1 MQTQRLFKNVI
12 FALIVIAFGVGTYM
26 GLSYLTQSDDK
37 EIPPPVLQ
45 EITADDSDSETD
57 PEPENLPLEN
67 PEPSNDIPGEEVVKP
82 TADDEAARLGMTM
95 KFDDPKE
102 LVEHVMQRMAQID
115 SERDIQDLAKML
127 GNGEVNAEQLAQLN
141 KLFGENRMK
150 LRDENAMELLG
161 EIKAGQISRW
171 ALHLS
176 DASKIQLQTTRQPDG
191 KWKIDQVMLPLSN
204 VDEHGVA
211 LTAEQIQKRDADLE
225 AKDSL
230 TFSNNFLKALIRQ
243 DFEKARKMAN
253 QETIS
258 DAKIA
263 GLCILFEDG
272 SYSLNAQKPLQA
284 VRMTELMSAFYVN
297 VKAMDA
303 SDAQFSLNTLRENTD
318 SQWQIHEINLD
329 KLLADYANRIAGGDV
344 YYTPLIK
351 NPNGGDMLV
360 IYFEFDSKGLTER
373 TKTQLDIV
381 ANLLK
386 LDTRQKIRVS
396 GHTDGIGSDEYNQ
409 GLSKQRANAVKEY
422 LATQGIKAEQIVTEA
437 YGFSKP
443 RRPELTNEDGSDDPN
458 ARRANRRTEIYL
470 DF

>member
-1 MQTQRLFKNVI
+1 MQTQSLVKNI
-12 FALIVIAFGVGTYM
+12 FFIIIVIAFGVGTYL
-26 GLSYLTQSDDK
+26 GLSYLTQ
-37 EIPPPVLQ
+37 Q
-45 EITADDSDSETD
+45 
-57 PEPENLPLEN
+57 
-67 PEPSNDIPGEEVVKP
+67 SNDQNKTDLASTDTNSESAAQSNPDSLAGIPDMDIVKP
-82 TADDEAARLGMTM
+82 TADDEAARLGMAM

-102 LVEHVMQRMAQID
+102 LVMHVMKTMAQID
-115 SERDIQDLAKML
+115 SERDVHDLARML

-141 KLFGENRMK
+141 KLFSENRMK

-176 DASKIQLQTTRQPDG
+176 DSSKIQLQTTRQPDG

-204 VDEHGVA
+204 FDENGLA
-211 LTAEQIQKRDADLE
+211 LTTEQIQKRNAELE

-230 TFSNNFLKALIRQ
+230 IFSNNFLKALISQ

-253 QETIS
+253 LENIS

-272 SYSLNAQKPLQA
+272 SYRLNKEKPLQA
-284 VRMTELMSAFYVN
+284 VRMTELLSAFYVN
-297 VKAMDA
+297 VKASDG
-303 SDAQFSLNTLRENTD
+303 SDAQFSVSTLRDKAD
-318 SQWQIHEINLD
+318 SPWQINEINLD
-329 KLLADYANRIAGGDV
+329 KLLADYAKRVAGGDV

-360 IYFEFDSKGLTER
+360 IYFEFDSNGLTDR
-373 TKTQLDIV
+373 TKKQLDIV

-386 LDTRQKIRVS
+386 LDSKQKIRVS
-396 GHTDGIGSDEYNQ
+396 GHTDGVGSDDYNQ
-409 GLSKQRANAVKEY
+409 GLSVERADVVKEY
-422 LATQGIKAEQIVTEA
+422 LASQGIKAEQIVTEA

-443 RRPELTNEDGSDDPN
+443 RRPEHTSQDGADDAN